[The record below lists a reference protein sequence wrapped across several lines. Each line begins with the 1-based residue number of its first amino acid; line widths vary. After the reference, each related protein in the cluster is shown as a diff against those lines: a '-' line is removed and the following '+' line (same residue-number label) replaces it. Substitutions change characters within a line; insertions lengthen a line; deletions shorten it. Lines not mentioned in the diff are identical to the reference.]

1 MKLLTHCRSTVG
13 MSVDCLAVLWSS
25 FLTVTYCYLLC
36 STSTYFALQLRS
48 NAYLLLL
55 TPFNQYLPCSS
66 TPFKHLLTTPYF
78 VQPVLTLSF
87 NSVQRLYLPC
97 YLLRSTSTYL
107 PLQLRSNTTY
117 LLQLRVQRLT
127 YHYWLRSNTTYL
139 LQLRSNSYLPLLTLF
154 KHSLPGSSTPFKYL
168 LTTTYRSLQTRS
180 FRCLVLLTSFKCD
193 LLLLTWPVPLLTWPL
208 TWLQMQLAAGWT
220 SLFARSSKCFRACPK
235 AISAHKCNSKVPL
248 ASAKV
253 CTVHC
258 IAWRPPKSRICYQ
271 HIEAAITKATG
282 KLWPWSAAQCEANE
296 PSFCPKRRQ
305 EPQVQL
311 DRP

>member
-1 MKLLTHCRSTVG
+1 MLTYYYLLRSTSTYLALQLRSSTYLLLLTLFNQYLPCPSTPFR
-13 MSVDCLAVLWSS
+13 D
-25 FLTVTYCYLLC
+25 FTYCYLLC
-36 STSTYFALQLRS
+36 
-48 NAYLLLL
+48 
-55 TPFNQYLPCSS
+55 
-66 TPFKHLLTTPYF
+66 
-78 VQPVLTLSF
+78 
-87 NSVQRLYLPC
+87 
-97 YLLRSTSTYL
+97 STSTYL

-168 LTTTYRSLQTRS
+168 LTTTYQSLQTRS

-235 AISAHKCNSKVPL
+235 AISAHKCISKVPL

>member
-1 MKLLTHCRSTVG
+1 MLRDS
-13 MSVDCLAVLWSS
+13 LAVLWNY
-25 FLTVTYCYLLC
+25 FLTVAYYYLLC
-36 STSTYFALQLRS
+36 STITYPS
-48 NAYLLLL
+48 
-55 TPFNQYLPCSS
+55 SS
-66 TPFKHLLTTPYF
+66 TSLKRLITFTYF
-78 VQPVLTLSF
+78 VQPVLTLLF
-87 NSVQRLYLPC
+87 NSVQALTYHS
-97 YLLRSTSTYL
+97 LLCSTSTYL
-107 PLQLRSNTTY
+107 VLQLRSETLLTATY
-117 LLQLRVQRLT
+117 SVQLVLTCLSNFVQILLTCFNSVQRLT

-154 KHSLPGSSTPFKYL
+154 KHSLPGCSTPFKYL
-168 LTTTYRSLQTRS
+168 LTTTYRSLQTHS

-253 CTVHC
+253 CTVNC

-282 KLWPWSAAQCEANE
+282 KLWPWSAAQCKANE